1 MSINYINGILQ
12 SALDGDFSRKVDVT
26 ELPDDM
32 KVIGENVNKAVRKL
46 KNVDMHE
53 QMLKGSDD
61 FIKYN
66 PQAIAV
72 LGPDKSRLDLN
83 PQYEKIWRG
92 TRDELMAKKLYDF
105 DIEVTGGDDL
115 YASFVTK
122 SNATTDMTISWARD
136 EKTYVRLFQVP
147 ILNNDGEIDVVYYIY
162 EDLTAQHNE
171 LAEVQK
177 LQKRADAFLNQNPQG
192 ITALAADKHRL
203 DLNEMYQKIWRGGYE
218 ELMAK
223 KLYDF
228 DIEITGGDD
237 FYASYETKKNAIT
250 QMKINWPNGETS
262 YLTLY
267 QTPILDENGDI
278 DVNYYIYQDQ
288 TPEKTL
294 EKYLNQE
301 VDTIVDNL
309 ALFAKGETRNFN
321 LEVGAGDEY
330 TELAR
335 ENFLKIS
342 ANLKKVQETFAAMTI
357 DFVKTVNAQ
366 KAGKTDVRADPEK
379 LSGVFAVLT
388 KGMNDVLD
396 AVITPVKEA
405 MRLSDEY
412 AKNNLSARFDESIDV
427 QGDFITFKDALN
439 NIGIEV
445 GKTLAESKD
454 ALAMVDANMVDAT
467 KGIEEIS
474 KAMEQV
480 AVNSQQSAE
489 DSKKQIDVV
498 EVVAREIS
506 DLSASIEEIA
516 STSQTVVD
524 NTTEVTKSGDEASK
538 LGNEASDKMQA
549 VEKISEQSVTEIN
562 ALNEKM
568 HEINN
573 IVKLITDISNQT
585 NLLALNA
592 AIEAARAGEHGRGF
606 AVVAGEVKNLAGE
619 SKAATNNIEKLI
631 SGIQA
636 DSVRTAE
643 SMKSAY
649 DEIKVGIESVEKTIN
664 SLNFMVQSSRD
675 AAEGVGEI
683 ARATDD
689 QANATNRVMQEM
701 ENVTTITTE
710 NMRRID
716 DMAALTEEVAASTE
730 EVGSGAHEVG
740 AMSKRLREM
749 MDVFKTE

>member
-1 MSINYINGILQ
+1 VSINYINGILQ

-46 KNVDMHE
+46 KKMDMYE

-61 FIKYN
+61 FIENN
-66 PQAIAV
+66 PQALAV
-72 LGPDKSRLDLN
+72 LGPDKKRLLIN
-83 PQYEKIWRG
+83 EKYVELWRC
-92 TRDELMAKKLYDF
+92 TRDELMLK
-105 DIEVTGGDDL
+105 DISSFNVEYTGGDDI
-115 YASFVTK
+115 YASFRTK
-122 SNATTDMTISWARD
+122 QNSGTDLKIIHNNGD
-136 EKTYVRLFQVP
+136 ESYIHVYQVP
-147 ILNNDGEIDVVYYIY
+147 ILNKDGEIDTVYYIY
-162 EDLTAQHNE
+162 EDRTEQHDE

-177 LQKRADAFLNQNPQG
+177 LQKRADAFLKQNPQG
-192 ITALAADKHRL
+192 ITVLAADKHRL
-203 DLNEMYQKIWRGGYE
+203 DLNEMYQKIWHGGYE

-228 DIEITGGDD
+228 DIEIIGGDD

-267 QTPILDENGDI
+267 QTPILNENGDI

-288 TPEKTL
+288 TAEKTL

-301 VDTIVDNL
+301 VDTVADNL
-309 ALFAKGETRNFN
+309 GMLVKGETRNLN
-321 LEVGAGDEY
+321 LEVGAADEY
-330 TELAR
+330 TEAAR

-342 ANLKKVQETFAAMTI
+342 ANLKKLQE
-357 DFVKTVNAQ
+357 Q
-366 KAGKTDVRADPEK
+366 KAGKTDVRAHPEK

-396 AVITPVKEA
+396 AVITPVTEA

-412 AKNNLSARFDESIDV
+412 AKNDLSARFDESIDV
-427 QGDFITFKDALN
+427 QGDFVKFKDALN

-445 GKTLAESKD
+445 GKTLAEAKD

-467 KGIEEIS
+467 KGIEEIA

-498 EVVAREIS
+498 EGVAREIS

-524 NTTEVTKSGDEASK
+524 NTTEVTKKGDEAAT
-538 LGNEASDKMQA
+538 LGKEASDKMQA

-619 SKAATNNIEKLI
+619 SKVATNNIEKLI

-701 ENVTTITTE
+701 ENVTMITTE

-730 EVGSGAHEVG
+730 EVGSGANEVG
-740 AMSKRLREM
+740 SMSKRLREM

>member
-32 KVIGENVNKAVRKL
+32 KVIGENVAKAVRKL
-46 KNVDMHE
+46 KRMESFE

-66 PQAIAV
+66 PQAIAF

-83 PQYEKIWRG
+83 PEYEKLWRG
-92 TRDELMAKKLYDF
+92 TRDELMTKKLYDF
-105 DIEVTGGDDL
+105 DIEITSGDDL

-122 SNATTDMTISWARD
+122 CNATTDMTISWEGD
-136 EKTYVRLFQVP
+136 EKTYVRLYQVP
-147 ILNNDGEIDVVYYIY
+147 VLNNDGEIDGNYYIY
-162 EDLTAQHNE
+162 QDLTAQHNE

-177 LQKRADAFLNQNPQG
+177 LQKRADAFLKQNPQG
-192 ITALAADKHRL
+192 ITALAGDKHRL

-218 ELMAK
+218 ELMGK

-228 DIEITGGDD
+228 DIEIIGGDD

-250 QMKINWPNGETS
+250 QMKINWPNSETS

-288 TPEKTL
+288 TAEKTL

-301 VDTIVDNL
+301 VDIVADNL
-309 ALFAKGETRNFN
+309 GLLAKGETRNLN
-321 LEVGAGDEY
+321 LEVGAADEY
-330 TELAR
+330 TEAAR
-335 ENFLKIS
+335 ENFLRIS

-366 KAGKTDVRADPEK
+366 KAGKTDVRAHPEK

-396 AVITPVKEA
+396 AVITPITEA

-412 AKNNLSARFDESIDV
+412 AKNDLSARFDESIDV
-427 QGDFITFKDALN
+427 QGDFVNFKDALN

-445 GKTLAESKD
+445 GKTLAEAKD

-467 KGIEEIS
+467 KGIEEIA

-524 NTTEVTKSGDEASK
+524 NTTEVTKKGDEAAK
-538 LGNEASDKMQA
+538 LGKEASDKMQA

-619 SKAATNNIEKLI
+619 SKVATNNIEKLI

-701 ENVTTITTE
+701 ENVTLITTE

-730 EVGSGAHEVG
+730 EVGSGAHEVSS
-740 AMSKRLREM
+740 MSKRLREM